1 MVDRIEVGKII
12 SGHLHEKIMDGSI
25 KPDAVPDLIS
35 FIEEAIKERDDSL
48 VAGLATLTRDWES
61 AMGADDKTLY
71 TLGLRRAIDLIRNE
85 NHKPL
90 DEDKRDFKL

>member
-25 KPDAVPDLIS
+25 KPDVVPDLIS
-35 FIEEAIKERDDSL
+35 FIEEAIKERDNSL
-48 VAGLATLTRDWES
+48 VADLAILTRDWED
-61 AMGADDKTLY
+61 AMGPEDKTLY

-85 NHKPL
+85 KHKPL